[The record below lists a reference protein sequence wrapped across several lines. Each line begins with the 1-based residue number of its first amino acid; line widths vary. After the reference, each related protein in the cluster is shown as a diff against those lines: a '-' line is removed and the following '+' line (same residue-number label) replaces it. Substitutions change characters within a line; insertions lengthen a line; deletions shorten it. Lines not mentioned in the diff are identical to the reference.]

1 MIRYR
6 AKWVLPIAGRPISG
20 GVVGVE
26 RDVIASVG
34 EHVGVGDVEDLG
46 SVAILPGLV
55 NAHTHLELS
64 WMRGQIAA
72 GTSMPAWAASLMSL
86 RRSVSSEP
94 PEPIAGA
101 IAEARRSG
109 TCLIGDVTN

>member
-6 AKWVLPIAGRPISG
+6 AAWVVPITRPPIAG
-20 GVVGVE
+20 GVVSIE

-34 EHVGVGDVEDLG
+34 EHTGGAVEDLG

-64 WMRGQIAA
+64 WMRGQVAR
-72 GTSMPAWAASLMSL
+72 G
-86 RRSVSSEP
+86 SS
-94 PEPIAGA
+94 ISISA
-101 IAEARRSG
+101 
-109 TCLIGDVTN
+109 